1 MKIRIAQ
8 RDDLTTLVAFN
19 LAMANETEA
28 LILDKSIL
36 TQGVATVLAEPEK
49 GHYLVAEVDQQVVA
63 SLMVTYEWSDWRAKN
78 YYWIQ
83 SVYVQPEYRRQG
95 IYRQLYQAV
104 KQQAQVA
111 GGAASFRLYVE
122 QDNAQAQKTYQTL
135 GMTPSDYLLYEE
147 K

>member
-104 KQQAQVA
+104 KQQAQAA

-122 QDNAQAQKTYQTL
+122 QDNVQAQKTYQTL